1 MNINLLNETLEIM
14 EAHNKTIEDIEYI
27 YIYKEINWNDKNII
41 YSSDSIKSLDKL
53 NFKYDNGYGRQEIFG
68 WITFKDNTWL
78 EREEY
83 DGAENWVFK
92 KKPGI
97 EDLI

>member
-1 MNINLLNETLEIM
+1 MNLLDETSEIM

-27 YIYKEINWNDKNII
+27 YIYKEANWSDKNII
-41 YSSDSIKSLDKL
+41 YNSDSIKSLDKL
-53 NFKYDNGYGRQEIFG
+53 NFDYDNGYGGQEIFG

-78 EREEY
+78 ERGEY
-83 DGAENWVFK
+83 DGSEWWNFK
-92 KKPGI
+92 RKPGP